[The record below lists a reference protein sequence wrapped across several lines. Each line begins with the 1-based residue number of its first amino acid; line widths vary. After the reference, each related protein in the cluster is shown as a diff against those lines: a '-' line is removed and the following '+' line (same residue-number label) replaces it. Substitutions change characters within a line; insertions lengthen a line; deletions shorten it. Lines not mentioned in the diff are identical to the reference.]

1 MSDAHTPTPAFRF
14 LRLGYDYLSGGS
26 LLSRALLLA
35 VLTLALKIPL
45 GLVGGVIAD
54 RQVYEAEAVKNIQG
68 SWGKAQTFVGPRIVV
83 PQKEKPVARPVT
95 LLPQRLVIDGN
106 VIPEQRRRG
115 LFAVSVY
122 RASLDVVAEFDMREL
137 QALSTGDDTLDW
149 SKAHLAVGVSENRS
163 LAADTVDVN
172 GKTFE
177 WTGDNNGLLASLQ
190 ASLGAEGLDSRDTVT
205 VRFRLGFPG
214 SGRLSVVPLG
224 RRTEATL
231 VSSWRSPSF
240 DGAYLPTSQ
249 TVSRDGFRAS
259 WRTSSLGRGYRQ
271 VWAPTPD
278 TIPPIATVI
287 DSAFGVS
294 LISPV
299 DAYRE
304 TDRAIKYGV
313 LFIGLSFAA
322 CLLFEL
328 ATGTQPHPLQ
338 YGLIGLSLCVFY
350 LLLVSFSEQVGF
362 GLAYLASAA
371 AVAVQAAVYTGAV
384 QRRLLPALAFGS
396 FLAVLYGALYALLQL
411 EDVALLS
418 GSLLL
423 FGLLSLAMWF
433 TRNLH
438 RTQPA

>member
-1 MSDAHTPTPAFRF
+1 MTDAQRSTEQGFFSVALAF
-14 LRLGYDYLSGGS
+14 LTGGS
-26 LLSRALLLA
+26 LLSRAILLA
-35 VLTLALKIPL
+35 VLTLALKVPL
-45 GLVGGVIAD
+45 DLVGAVVAD
-54 RQVYEAEAVKNIQG
+54 RQVYQEEATKSIQT

-83 PQKEKPVARPVT
+83 PRTVVSTPLT
-95 LLPQRLVIDGN
+95 LLPQKLTINGE

-122 RASLDVVAEFDMREL
+122 RAVLDVTAEFDMREL
-137 QALSTGDDTLDW
+137 RALLTPDIEPNWAAARL
-149 SKAHLAVGVSENRS
+149 VIGVSEDRS
-163 LAADTVDVN
+163 LTAETVDIDGTPV
-172 GKTFE
+172 E
-177 WTGDNNGLLASLQ
+177 WTVDTSNLLNSLK
-190 ASLGAEGLDSRDTVT
+190 ASLGAAGLDTRDAIT
-205 VRFRLGFPG
+205 VRFRIGFAG
-214 SGRLSVVPLG
+214 SGRLSLAPLG

-231 VSSWRSPSF
+231 VSPWPSPSF
-240 DGAYLPTSQ
+240 VGPYLPTSPR
-249 TVSRDGFRAS
+249 VGRDGFRAT
-259 WRTSSLGRGYRQ
+259 WVTTSLGRGYSQ
-271 VWAPTPD
+271 IWGSEVPVST
-278 TIPPIATVI
+278 TVLG
-287 DSAFGVS
+287 SAFGVS

-313 LFIGLSFAA
+313 LFIGLTLAA

-328 ATGTQPHPLQ
+328 ATGTRPHPLQ

-350 LLLVSFSEQVGF
+350 LLLLSFSEQIGF

-371 AVAVQAAVYTGAV
+371 AVAGQAALYTGAV
-384 QRRLLPALAFGS
+384 QRRLLPALAFGG
-396 FLAVLYGALYALLQL
+396 FLGVLYGVLYALLQL

-438 RTQPA
+438 RTRPA